1 MRNECLLRREEVAD
15 DAAMRDLGARLGRN
29 LGRWW
34 GGSKQGSLALVV
46 RLEGNLG
53 AGKTTLVR
61 GLLRAL
67 GHEGPV
73 RSPTYTLV
81 ESYEMCFDVGVLKIA
96 HLDLYRIAD
105 PEELEFIGWWD
116 LLSEPGLVLVEWP
129 DRGGDLLPEN
139 GVRVRIEYQVAGRN
153 VEIWGNPELGLWGN
167 A

>member
-81 ESYEMCFDVGVLKIA
+81 A
-96 HLDLYRIAD
+96 
-105 PEELEFIGWWD
+105 
-116 LLSEPGLVLVEWP
+116 LVPRATPKVCCTHIVP
-129 DRGGDLLPEN
+129 
-139 GVRVRIEYQVAGRN
+139 
-153 VEIWGNPELGLWGN
+153 
-167 A
+167 